1 MRISDWSSDVCSS
14 DLLDFDAQ
22 LPFGLRLFGG
32 YGYTDGEVSQ
42 FSGNPSFDGNV
53 APGSFKT
60 TLNLGATQTFELGS
74 DYQLVPR
81 VEYNHYG
88 TIWWDVA
95 NSPGTRRDPLDM
107 FSARLTLKSGDR
119 WDISL
124 WGSNLTTEQYFKEV
138 CPLLGVFTVN
148 YRGPTRSYGVEA
160 RVNF

>member
-42 FSGNPSFDGNV
+42 FNGNPSFDGNV

-107 FSARLTLKSGDR
+107 FSARLPLKSGDR
-119 WDISL
+119 WDLSP
-124 WGSNLTTEQYFKEV
+124 WGTNHTHEKFFTEV
-138 CPLLGVFTVN
+138 VPLLGASPVN
-148 YRGPTRSYGVEA
+148 YRPPTPTHGVA
-160 RVNF
+160 AGLNS

>member
-1 MRISDWSSDVCSS
+1 M
-14 DLLDFDAQ
+14 
-22 LPFGLRLFGG
+22 
-32 YGYTDGEVSQ
+32 
-42 FSGNPSFDGNV
+42 
-53 APGSFKT
+53 
-60 TLNLGATQTFELGS
+60 GS

-124 WGSNLTTEQYFKEV
+124 WGSNLTNEKYFQEV
-138 CPLLGVFTVN
+138 VPLLGVFTVN

>member
-14 DLLDFDAQ
+14 DLFN
-22 LPFGLRLFGG
+22 
-32 YGYTDGEVSQ
+32 
-42 FSGNPSFDGNV
+42 GNPSFDGNV

-124 WGSNLTTEQYFKEV
+124 WGSNLTQ
-138 CPLLGVFTVN
+138 LGRASCRERVD
-148 YRGPTRSYGVEA
+148 RSV
-160 RVNF
+160 

>member
-14 DLLDFDAQ
+14 DL
-22 LPFGLRLFGG
+22 
-32 YGYTDGEVSQ
+32 
-42 FSGNPSFDGNV
+42 
-53 APGSFKT
+53 
-60 TLNLGATQTFELGS
+60 LGATQTFELGS

-124 WGSNLTTEQYFKEV
+124 WGSNLTNEKYFQAV
-138 CPLLGVFTVN
+138 VTLLGVFTVN
-148 YRGPTRSYGVEA
+148 YRGPPQIGRASGRGKGCQYGKILVGDESL
-160 RVNF
+160 

>member
-1 MRISDWSSDVCSS
+1 MVRPPPRSTRTETLFPYTTLFRS
-14 DLLDFDAQ
+14 LDFDAQ

-42 FSGNPSFDGNV
+42 FNGNPSFDGNV

-95 NSPGTRRDPLDM
+95 NSPGTRRDPLAM

-119 WDISL
+119 WDKIGNTS
-124 WGSNLTTEQYFKEV
+124 
-138 CPLLGVFTVN
+138 C
-148 YRGPTRSYGVEA
+148 RD
-160 RVNF
+160 RVGKDG